1 METEEP
7 IKNMKRRLT
16 ALKESSDC
24 LKFIYLAHPQ
34 DRESSLLSRFFCT
47 GRLVLQDKWNQNSA
61 QSEK

>member
-34 DRESSLLSRFFCT
+34 GQGVFIAFQILLHRTFGAT
-47 GRLVLQDKWNQNSA
+47 GQMEPKQC
-61 QSEK
+61 SE